1 LYYFC
6 LLFLFINF
14 ISAAPKPRLSASAGV
29 QRTSRTIEIA
39 RSRSNTGESTN
50 PAEPVLG
57 I

>member
-1 LYYFC
+1 
-6 LLFLFINF
+6 LFINF